1 MKELLLGCVCYGE
14 REIFIY
20 NGNKLGEVEKL
31 HLILI
36 LGEDSPFP
44 CPLTQPGLGTDDV
57 PRSVGAQNS
66 RAKLPGG
73 GGCAK
78 PEESHLNRSPGRK
91 TGAVQRCGRKSRGKT
106 GRQPLLQCHASQRVG
121 SRAER
126 ARARGGGGDPRQRF
140 PATGKPPRVQVGSP
154 ARLREL
160 PRAGADLLVGSAT
173 VMTSAMM
180 SAPLN
185 GLFH

>member
-1 MKELLLGCVCYGE
+1 MCVRSE

-20 NGNKLGEVEKL
+20 NGNKFGEVEKL
-31 HLILI
+31 HLILGKI
-36 LGEDSPFP
+36 PLFLIPSRHLAWEPTTFP
-44 CPLTQPGLGTDDV
+44 GRLAPKIRAPSFLEA
-57 PRSVGAQNS
+57 VGVQN
-66 RAKLPGG
+66 RK
-73 GGCAK
+73 K
-78 PEESHLNRSPGRK
+78 TTEPESWKENRSCAAR
-91 TGAVQRCGRKSRGKT
+91 GRKSRGKT
-106 GRQPLLQCHASQRVG
+106 GHQPLLQCHASQRAG